1 MRIKQEIASDLVA
14 KFPWVEQRLSLQK
27 IKFMPVSEVF
37 KIQSRLE
44 LNHAF
49 KSGALRLQ
57 RWWREKL
64 RKWRITFRP
73 ALERW
78 KSATKIQRWLRR
90 INRTRIFAS
99 IHKARVEAA
108 IKI

>member
-64 RKWRITFRP
+64 RKWRLTFRP

-78 KSATKIQRWLRR
+78 KSAIKIQRWLRR

-99 IHKARVEAA
+99 IHRARVDAA
-108 IKI
+108 IRI

>member
-1 MRIKQEIASDLVA
+1 MRVKQEIAADLVA
-14 KFPWVEQRLSLQK
+14 KFPWTEQRLSLQK
-27 IKFMPVSEVF
+27 IKFMPVSEVY

-49 KSGALRLQ
+49 KSGAIKLQ

-64 RKWRITFRP
+64 RKWRLTFRL

-90 INRTRIFAS
+90 INRTRVFLA
-99 IHKARVEAA
+99 IHSARIQAA